1 MLAPTPR
8 EFDRLVPR
16 ALRSPRSFGR
26 AALAVAMVLGLIVW
40 FAGSVRAG
48 DDDDDPDDDMPVRKR
63 ATPASKESSDS
74 NSQGSNG
81 SSPITPGAPNDG
93 FGVDFIP
100 GFSYGQGVIQDKSL
114 APIEAFPY
122 FLVNDSLYFS
132 DLRFYPTIDGT
143 FGGSLGGGYRYF
155 SHGLNRIFGASLWYD
170 GDGTRDLYFQQVGL
184 SLETYG
190 FIDFRTNLYFPVGQT
205 SQQSGQSI
213 VSGSQRFTGNNLAF
227 DTLTTYL
234 AAMRGVDFE
243 AGVGIP
249 GHFAEDHGIRA
260 YLGGY
265 YYDDDE
271 GDHILGI
278 SGRVQANIWSGL
290 DASVQVTND
299 NYFNTR
305 AFVNVSWTFG
315 PLHRSELSQATTEG
329 RFGEHVTRNYT
340 VLATSQSQLDDPLA
354 INPNTHQPYVIAHV
368 DSSATPGPDGSPLP
382 NGAVNSPFQTI
393 AAAQASG
400 ATVIFVHAG
409 SVFNG
414 SAANVVMNS
423 GEYLFG
429 DGAGER
435 NVLPIS
441 TFGQIL
447 LPHGPSTGALP
458 VLNSSTGTAVTLA
471 NNSVLSGFTI
481 SNPTGVGVLA
491 NGVGGITLKD
501 VTVTG
506 AGSDGIQIL
515 NASGNA
521 VLTNVN
527 VMNSIGNGLVINGGD
542 SNVQYSG
549 NLLANQQRDLVIENI
564 GTDSVMNMT
573 NAMFPGSGSQGIL
586 LSNVGG
592 TVNFNNLSLGNTS
605 STGIDIEG
613 STGKFN
619 FAGLTTVS
627 GAGAASILVNGLNPS
642 GVVNFGTVDINN
654 RHDEGLVVNNSAG
667 NVTVNGVT
675 TITNEGGTGASAID
689 IKNSSGNVTFLSKV
703 NVVNSTV
710 NPGVSLT
717 NNTGTT
723 SFTALDVSS
732 INGTGLYANNGGTLV
747 INGAQVAAAGGTIV
761 ATNGTAVDI
770 ENTTMNIYLFSVS
783 SSNAAVGIKLLNAP
797 GAFAIFGDSNE
808 TAGAGGTIQGDTIGV
823 QAVNSGAVGLLSMN
837 LNANGTGIQSQ
848 DLVNLSLT
856 NVNVTN
862 SSSFGINALDTRTL
876 VVLSSNFAG
885 NGGPN
890 VATSVD
896 TTGSYAFSFLA
907 SKFTSTTS
915 DNIQVTTLSG
925 GQGATVNLVAQSN
938 QFQNES
944 VGTAGMNVN
953 WNGTLSATITQNAFL
968 TTGGS
973 NTGVKIN
980 NGATN
985 ALSNI
990 AYTNNVFGSEGGSDT
1005 ALNIVLAGTGQ
1016 INVASNGVQFGAA
1029 TGTAFHFSLGA
1040 ASTVNITGNT
1050 IIDTTDGA
1058 TAMQFDTIA
1067 ASSNLAISGNTIQL
1081 SQNGAELTS
1090 GIIISNVTGTTQ
1102 GSENFFLNLSSASN
1116 NTISGANTIFFAP
1129 TNTTAGELSINGS
1142 PMP

>member
-16 ALRSPRSFGR
+16 AVRSPQSLGR
-26 AALAVAMVLGLIVW
+26 AALAVAMVLGLIIW

-48 DDDDDPDDDMPVRKR
+48 DDDDDPEDDMPVRKR

-74 NSQGSNG
+74 SSGSNG
-81 SSPITPGAPNDG
+81 SSPITPGTPSDG

-170 GDGTRDLYFQQVGL
+170 GDGTRDLYFQQIGL

-213 VSGSQRFTGNNLAF
+213 VNGSQRFTGNNLAF

-290 DASVQVTND
+290 DAAVQVTND

-315 PLHRSELSQATTEG
+315 PLHRSQLSQATTEG
-329 RFGEHVTRNYT
+329 RLGEKVVRNYT
-340 VLATSQSQLDDPLA
+340 VLATSQSHLDDPIA
-354 INPNTHQPYVIAHV
+354 FNPSTHQPYVIAHV
-368 DSSATPGPDGSPLP
+368 DSSAAPGGNGS
-382 NGAVNSPFQTI
+382 VNSPFQTI

-414 SAANVVMNS
+414 SASNVVMNS
-423 GEYLFG
+423 GEFLFG
-429 DGAGER
+429 DGTGER
-435 NVLPIS
+435 NFLPIS
-441 TFGQIL
+441 TYGQIL
-447 LPHGPSTGALP
+447 LPHGPTTGALP

-481 SNPTGVGVLA
+481 SNPAGVGVLA
-491 NGVGGITLKD
+491 NGVGGITIKD
-501 VTVTG
+501 VMVTG

-515 NASGNA
+515 NASANS

-527 VMNSIGNGLVINGGD
+527 VMNSLGNGLVINGGD

-549 NLLANQQRDLVIENI
+549 NLVGNQQHDLVIENI

-586 LSNVGG
+586 LSNIGG

-605 STGIDIEG
+605 STGVDIEG
-613 STGKFN
+613 GTGRFN
-619 FAGLTTVS
+619 FTGQTTVS
-627 GAGAASILVNGLNPS
+627 GAGAASILVNGLEPS
-642 GVVNFGTVDINN
+642 GVVTFGTLGINN
-654 RHDEGLVVNNSAG
+654 RHDEGLVVNNSSG
-667 NVTVNGVT
+667 NVFVNGVT

-710 NPGVSLT
+710 NPGISIT
-717 NNTGTT
+717 NDTGTT
-723 SFTALDVSS
+723 SFTSLNVSS
-732 INGTGLYANNGGTLV
+732 VNGTGLFANNGGALV
-747 INGAQVAAAGGTIV
+747 INGAQVAAAGGTIL

-783 SSNAAVGIKLLNAP
+783 SSNAAVGIKLLNAQ
-797 GAFAIFGDSNE
+797 GAFAVFGNSNE
-808 TAGAGGTIQGDTIGV
+808 TAGAGGTIQGDTIGI

-837 LNANGTGIQSQ
+837 LNGNGTGIQAQ

-862 SSSFGINALDTRTL
+862 SSSFGINALDTKTI
-876 VVLSSNFAG
+876 VVLSSNFSG

-907 SKFTSTTS
+907 NRFTSTTS

-925 GQGATVNLVAQSN
+925 GQGATVNLVAQGN

-944 VGTAGMNVN
+944 VGTAGINVN
-953 WNGTLSATITQNAFL
+953 WNGTLSATVTQNEFL
-968 TTGGS
+968 TSGGS

-985 ALSNI
+985 ALSTI
-990 AYTNNVFGSEGGSDT
+990 AFTNNTFGSEGGSDT
-1005 ALNIVLAGTGQ
+1005 ALNVVLAGTGQ
-1016 INVASNGVQFGAA
+1016 INVASNGIQFAA
-1029 TGTAFHFSLGA
+1029 DTGTAFHFSLGA
-1040 ASTVNITGNT
+1040 ASTVNVTGNT

-1067 ASSNLAISGNTIQL
+1067 ASSNLAVSGNTIQL

-1102 GSENFFLNLSSASN
+1102 GSQNFFLNLSSASN
-1116 NTISGANTIFFAP
+1116 NTISGANTLFFAP
-1129 TNTTAGELSINGS
+1129 TNTTAGEVLINGS

>member
-1 MLAPTPR
+1 MLALTPR

-16 ALRSPRSFGR
+16 ALRSPRSFSR

-48 DDDDDPDDDMPVRKR
+48 DDDDDDDDMPVRKR

-74 NSQGSNG
+74 SSPGTNG

-93 FGVDFIP
+93 VGVDFIP
-100 GFSYGQGVIQDKSL
+100 GFSAGQGIVQDKSL

-155 SHGLNRIFGASLWYD
+155 SHSLNRIFGASLWYD

-213 VSGSQRFTGNNLAF
+213 VNGSQRFTGNNLAF

-243 AGVGIP
+243 AGIGIP
-249 GHFAEDHGIRA
+249 GHFAEDHGVRA

-290 DASVQVTND
+290 DASVEVTND

-329 RFGEHVTRNYT
+329 RLGEHIVRNYT
-340 VLATSQSQLDDPLA
+340 VLATSHSQLDDPVA
-354 INPNTHQPYVIAHV
+354 FNPSTHQPYVIAHV
-368 DSSATPGPDGSPLP
+368 DSNAAPGGNGS
-382 NGAVNSPFQTI
+382 VNSPFQTI

-400 ATVIFVHAG
+400 AAVIFVHAG

-414 SAANVVMNS
+414 SNANVAMNS

-429 DGAGER
+429 DGTGER
-435 NVLPIS
+435 NFLPIS

-447 LPHGPSTGALP
+447 LPHGPTTGALP

-481 SNPTGVGVLA
+481 SNSTGVGVLA
-491 NGVGGITLKD
+491 NGVGGVTLKD
-501 VTVTG
+501 LTVTG
-506 AGSDGIQIL
+506 SGSDGIQIL
-515 NASGNA
+515 NANGNT

-527 VMNSIGNGLVINGGD
+527 VSNSVGNGLVINGGD
-542 SNVQYSG
+542 SNVQFSG
-549 NLLANQQRDLVIENI
+549 NLLANQQHDLVIENI
-564 GTDSVMNMT
+564 GTNSVMSMG

-586 LSNVGG
+586 LENVAGI
-592 TVNFNNLSLGNTS
+592 VNFNNLSLGNT
-605 STGIDIEG
+605 TGRGIDIEG
-613 STGKFN
+613 GTGTFN
-619 FAGLTTVS
+619 FLGQTTVS
-627 GAGAASILVNGLNPS
+627 AAGAQSIVVNNLNPT
-642 GVVNFGTVDINN
+642 GVVNFGTLDINN
-654 RHDEGLVVNNSAG
+654 RHDEGLVVSNSAG
-667 NVTVNGVT
+667 NVFVNGVT

-689 IKNSSGNVTFLSKV
+689 VNNSSGNVTFLNKV
-703 NVVNSTV
+703 NVVNSTI

-837 LNANGTGIQSQ
+837 LNGNGTGIQAQ

-862 SSSFGINALDTRTL
+862 SSTFGINALDTRTL
-876 VVLSSNFAG
+876 VVLSSNFSG

-925 GQGATVNLVAQSN
+925 GQGATVNLVAQAN
-938 QFQNES
+938 QFENES

-953 WNGTLSATITQNAFL
+953 WNGTLSATVTQNSFL
-968 TTGGS
+968 ATGGS

-990 AYTNNVFGSEGGSDT
+990 AYTNNVFTSEGGSDT

-1016 INVASNGVQFGAA
+1016 INVASNGVQFGAE